1 MHRRVNQEKNEEV
14 NLATI
19 KDAFKLF
26 LRFNRYILRYWK
38 FELLLLILG
47 NFSIIFVLVTPYL
60 GKIILDEG
68 ILAKN
73 IILFIRFAVLAG
85 GIFLLK
91 LAADNGNSYLKNY
104 VMRKIKIDLSKSV
117 FKKIRKF
124 SLRFFQNR
132 STGECIFRINND
144 ISSSA
149 NIITNTLPNILLSLF
164 KLISITIV
172 ILFINWKI
180 LILVLAYQFLVIFQ
194 IRLFIK
200 KIQELMKRGLKK
212 SQEIFGVLSQLFSHV
227 YFIKA
232 SGTMTFM
239 VRKYFH
245 ALAESMRLE
254 VRNFRLGL
262 ASGILSNVSNKLFFG
277 IIGFLGAL
285 LVIKEQM
292 SLGSLSAIMVYLAQG
307 TGAYAAL
314 LSFGRQI
321 VLNRISLER
330 ITELLDAEIDI
341 TEKDKAENIAFLR
354 GKVEFRNVCFGYEKE
369 KYVLNK
375 MSFIISPGSKIAL
388 VGASG
393 CGKTTILN
401 LILRLYDVNEGA
413 IVLDDYDIRDIK
425 FKSIYSQIGIALQQT
440 FLWNDT
446 IAYNILYGAE
456 NADEREMIE
465 AAKVAEADN
474 FILNLA
480 KQYNSI
486 IGEMV
491 YTISEGQKQR
501 IAIARAV
508 IKNPKILILDEA
520 LPAVDSETED
530 KIIDNIK
537 QAFKDSTL
545 IIVSHRLS
553 AVKNMD
559 LVYFLEGPAKMDIGT
574 HTEFIKTNFKYRE
587 LFASQIEEEKIGG
600 RVK

>member
-1 MHRRVNQEKNEEV
+1 MQRKVNLEKNEEV

-19 KDAFKLF
+19 KDAFRLF
-26 LRFNRYILRYWK
+26 LRFNKYILRYWK
-38 FELLLLILG
+38 LELFLLILG
-47 NFSIIFVLVTPYL
+47 NFSIVFTLVTPYL

-73 IILFIRFAVLAG
+73 IILFIRFAVLTG
-85 GIFLLK
+85 GIYLLK
-91 LAADNGNSYLKNY
+91 LAVDNGNSYLKSY
-104 VMRKIKIDLSKSV
+104 VIRKVKIDLSKSV
-117 FKKIRKF
+117 FKKMRRF

-132 STGECIFRINND
+132 STGECIFRVNND

-149 NIITNTLPNILLSLF
+149 NIITNTLSDILLTLF
-164 KLISITIV
+164 KLVSVTII

-180 LILVLAYQFLVIFQ
+180 LILVLVYQFLVIFQ
-194 IRLFIK
+194 IQLFIK
-200 KIQELMKRGLKK
+200 KIQELMKKGLKK
-212 SQEIFGVLSQLFSHV
+212 SQEIFRILNQLFSHI

-245 ALAESMRLE
+245 ALAESIRLE
-254 VRNFRLGL
+254 LRNTKLGL
-262 ASGILSNVSNKLFFG
+262 ASRILSNVSNKLFFG

-285 LVIKEQM
+285 LVIKGQIT
-292 SLGSLSAIMVYLAQG
+292 LGSLSAIMVYLAQG

-314 LSFGRQI
+314 LSSARQI

-341 TEKDKAENIAFLR
+341 KEKDKARDITFLKR
-354 GKVEFRNVCFGYEKE
+354 RIEFKDVCFGYEKGR
-369 KYVLNK
+369 YVLDK
-375 MSFIISPGSKIAL
+375 MSFIIPPVAKIAL
-388 VGASG
+388 VGPSG

-413 IVLDDYDIRDIK
+413 VFLDDYDIRDVK

-456 NADEREMIE
+456 KAGEKEMIK
-465 AAKVAEADN
+465 AAKVAEAHN

-480 KQYNSI
+480 KQYDSI

-501 IAIARAV
+501 VAIARAL

-553 AVKNMD
+553 VAKKMD
-559 LVYFLEGPAKMDIGT
+559 LVYFLESPDKMDIGT
-574 HTEFIKTNFKYRE
+574 HAEFIKTNSRYRE
-587 LFASQIEEEKIGG
+587 LFASQIEEERVGG
-600 RVK
+600 KVK